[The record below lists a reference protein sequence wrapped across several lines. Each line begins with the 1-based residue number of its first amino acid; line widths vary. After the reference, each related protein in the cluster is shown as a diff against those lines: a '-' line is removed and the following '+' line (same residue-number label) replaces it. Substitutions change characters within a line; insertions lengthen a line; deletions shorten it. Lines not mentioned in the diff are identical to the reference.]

1 MSEAPNKII
10 FLDIDGPMI
19 PASYFLV
26 DNMASW
32 ERRFPTTTVA
42 VIKRLC
48 ERTGAKVVFNTTHN
62 RPFDGI
68 DDIDV
73 ALEKQGLDREHI
85 HETDLATKYPDI
97 ERDLAVKEWL
107 HRHPEVTDWV
117 ALDDARFTEDDRL
130 IWVDPDAGLHLG
142 HLNEA
147 IDRLGGQKIIV
158 LI

>member
-1 MSEAPNKII
+1 MGDEITKVV

-32 ERRFPTTTVA
+32 NRKFPTTTVA
-42 VIKRLC
+42 VIQRLC

-62 RPFDGI
+62 MPFKGI

-85 HETDLATKYPDI
+85 HPTDLATKYPDI
-97 ERDLAVKEWL
+97 ERGLAVKEWL
-107 HRHPEVTDWV
+107 ARHPEVTNWV
-117 ALDDARFTEDDRL
+117 ALDDVKFTDDERL
-130 IWVDPDAGLHLG
+130 IWVDPDAGVHLG

-147 IDRLGGQKIIV
+147 IERLGGQKFVV
-158 LI
+158 LM

>member
-1 MSEAPNKII
+1 MTETNKVI

-26 DNMASW
+26 DSMASW
-32 ERRFPTTTVA
+32 NRRFPTTTVA
-42 VIKRLC
+42 VIKWLC

-62 RPFDGI
+62 LPYDGV

-73 ALEKQGLDREHI
+73 ALEKQGLDRDHI
-85 HETDLATKYPDI
+85 HATDLATKYPGI

-107 HRHPEVTDWV
+107 HRHPEVTDWI
-117 ALDDARFTEDDRL
+117 ALDDVKFTDDARL
-130 IWVDPDAGLHLG
+130 IWVDPDAGVHLG

-147 IDRLGGQKIIV
+147 IGKLGGQKIVV
-158 LI
+158 LM

>member
-1 MSEAPNKII
+1 MAETNKII

-26 DNMASW
+26 DSMASW
-32 ERRFPTTTVA
+32 KRRFPDTTVA

-48 ERTGAKVVFNTTHN
+48 EQTGAKVVFNTTHN
-62 RPFDGI
+62 RPFDGV

-97 ERDLAVKEWL
+97 ERGLAVKEWL
-107 HRHPEVTDWV
+107 SRHPEVTDWV
-117 ALDDARFTEDDRL
+117 ALDDVRFTDDPRL
-130 IWVDPDAGLHLG
+130 IFVDSDAGLHLG
-142 HLNEA
+142 HLNAAVEK
-147 IDRLGGQKIIV
+147 LGGQPIV
-158 LI
+158 VLM

>member
-1 MSEAPNKII
+1 MADKVI

-32 ERRFPTTTVA
+32 NRRFPSTTVA
-42 VIKRLC
+42 VINRLC

-62 RPFDGI
+62 LPFEGV

-73 ALEKQGLDREHI
+73 ALEKQGLDRDYI
-85 HETDLATKYPDI
+85 HATDLQTKYPGL

-107 HRHPEVTDWV
+107 DRHPEVTRWV
-117 ALDDARFTEDDRL
+117 ALDDIQFTDDERL
-130 IWVDPDAGLHLG
+130 IWVDPDAGLHLW
-142 HLNEA
+142 HLNTA
-147 IDRLGGQKIIV
+147 IEKLGGQKV
-158 LI
+158 LVLM

>member
-1 MSEAPNKII
+1 MSKVI

-32 ERRFPTTTVA
+32 NRRFPETTVA

-62 RPFDGI
+62 IPFDKV

-85 HETDLATKYPDI
+85 HPTDLATKYPQI

-107 HRHPEVTDWV
+107 ARHPEVTDWV
-117 ALDDARFTEDDRL
+117 ALDDVKFTEDERL
-130 IWVDPDAGLHLG
+130 IWVDPDGGLHLG
-142 HLNEA
+142 HLNAA
-147 IDRLGGQKIIV
+147 IERLGGKPIV
-158 LI
+158 VLM

>member
-1 MSEAPNKII
+1 MTESITKVV

-26 DNMASW
+26 DNLASW
-32 ERRFPTTTVA
+32 HRRFPSTTVA
-42 VIKRLC
+42 VIQRLC

-62 RPFDGI
+62 IPFDGV

-85 HETDLATKYPDI
+85 HATDLQTKYPDL
-97 ERDLAVKEWL
+97 ERGLAVKEWL
-107 HRHPEVTDWV
+107 FRHPEVTHWV
-117 ALDDARFTEDDRL
+117 ALDDVKFTDDERL
-130 IWVDPDAGLHLG
+130 IWVDPDAGVHLG

-147 IDRLGGQKIIV
+147 IGKLGGRPVVV